1 METTDKKSLH
11 PCFNED
17 AKHSQARVHLPVA
30 PKCNI
35 QCNYCNRKYDCVNES
50 RPGITSSVL
59 NSFQAVKYLSKLE
72 SHLTNISVIGIA
84 GPGDPFANPKE
95 TMDTLREV
103 KKEFPEKI
111 FCLSSNGLEMEP
123 YIDEMAELG
132 VTHVTITIN
141 AIDPKISAKI
151 YKWVRFDKHVYRGEE
166 GAKILLDRQ
175 LACIPKL
182 KAKGMTVKINSII
195 IPGINDHH
203 IPEVAEKVKE
213 LGADIMNCIP
223 LIPTQETA
231 FETLDKPDTKMIFR
245 VREMSKEHL
254 PMMSHCARCRA
265 DAAGLLGQ
273 DLTEAYTLLQDM
285 ANNVADNME
294 ERPYVAAATY
304 EGHLVNQHLGEAK
317 TVYIYK
323 QSPNGFQFVEERSMP
338 EKGDGDNRWLNVARV
353 LKDCRA
359 LLVAGVGENPETIL
373 KSCGIRVVQMTG
385 MIDDGLDGVYNNKPI
400 RSIAK
405 PDSFRCGSGC
415 KGTATGC
422 A

>member
-1 METTDKKSLH
+1 ML
-11 PCFNED
+11 F
-17 AKHSQARVHLPVA
+17 
-30 PKCNI
+30 
-35 QCNYCNRKYDCVNES
+35 
-50 RPGITSSVL
+50 
-59 NSFQAVKYLSKLE
+59 
-72 SHLTNISVIGIA
+72 
-84 GPGDPFANPKE
+84 
-95 TMDTLREV
+95 
-103 KKEFPEKI
+103 I
-111 FCLSSNGLEMEP
+111 F
-123 YIDEMAELG
+123 
-132 VTHVTITIN
+132 
-141 AIDPKISAKI
+141 
-151 YKWVRFDKHVYRGEE
+151 
-166 GAKILLDRQ
+166 
-175 LACIPKL
+175 
-182 KAKGMTVKINSII
+182 TV
-195 IPGINDHH
+195 
-203 IPEVAEKVKE
+203 
-213 LGADIMNCIP
+213 IP
-223 LIPTQETA
+223 LA
-231 FETLDKPDTKMIFR
+231 FNLGIQA
-245 VREMSKEHL
+245 S
-254 PMMSHCARCRA
+254 CRA